1 MPVELAEAIPFAEDT
16 VHADLRPRRRAPA
29 SGSRWC
35 RPTACFSAFR
45 GRFRGKASPVHFFWG
60 AFDLAITRF
69 SGRAAP
75 RHPGGVPNCPDWV
88 MREAYSDE
96 VSSCGY
102 WPGGAAEG
110 SSTPTPTRSPQGSPS
125 SRRSRPARPLRRGAG
140 EFVLPYAAV
149 RTAADPEPLLAFLV
163 STFTA
168 ASTTGTWPQ
177 IEALVPAPR
186 VVVRV
191 PASRQVRPPRGT
203 SWPRPSR
210 PGGLRIRR
218 FDPSTGREPIMDFA
232 TQLENLKK
240 RVDDTV
246 TQVKKAA
253 AEDRTQL
260 EARIDKAQLDADL
273 ALKDS
278 QPELRRQRGPGPE
291 QVDTDEGGR
300 SRQGGRRQGQDPPA
314 RQGDGLPGCR
324 DRRRGSAESEA
335 SAAIDFASWA
345 ADNARLAVLDALD
358 ARAYA
363 SELAKKVA
371 PGAG

>member
-1 MPVELAEAIPFAEDT
+1 M
-16 VHADLRPRRRAPA
+16 
-29 SGSRWC
+29 
-35 RPTACFSAFR
+35 
-45 GRFRGKASPVHFFWG
+45 
-60 AFDLAITRF
+60 
-69 SGRAAP
+69 
-75 RHPGGVPNCPDWV
+75 
-88 MREAYSDE
+88 
-96 VSSCGY
+96 
-102 WPGGAAEG
+102 
-110 SSTPTPTRSPQGSPS
+110 
-125 SRRSRPARPLRRGAG
+125 
-140 EFVLPYAAV
+140 LPYSAV
-149 RTAADPEPLLAFLV
+149 RTAPDPDARLLAFLD

-177 IEALVPAPR
+177 IELSPAATR
-186 VVVRV
+186 GRRV
-191 PASRQVRPPRGT
+191 PASRQVRPPVDIVAA
-203 SWPRPSR
+203 PP
-210 PGGLRIRR
+210 PDPELRIRR

-278 QPELRRQRGPGPE
+278 QQSFDANADQAQSKWTQIKADAAGKVADAKAKVHQRGKE
-291 QVDTDEGGR
+291 MDFQAAETDAE
-300 SRQGGRRQGQDPPA
+300 
-314 RQGDGLPGCR
+314 L
-324 DRRRGSAESEA
+324 AESEA